1 MNPPAWSGQFV
12 VIDWPFTDLT
22 ISKHRPPN
30 NFEQPDAHR
39 DRRVMKVTSRRPAE
53 SALVVTSDVLAEGQP
68 KTTSPLRLRN
78 SLKIHEPL
86 DKDEAAQPSTLDF
99 WTAFGKQD
107 AAFRQEW
114 ALSLSIN
121 QQ

>member
-1 MNPPAWSGQFV
+1 MNPPACTGQTV
-12 VIDWPFTDLT
+12 VINWPFTDLT
-22 ISKHRPPN
+22 ISKYRPPKDLD
-30 NFEQPDAHR
+30 QPDAHR
-39 DRRVMKVTSRRPAE
+39 DRRVMKITSLRPSE
-53 SALVVTSDVLAEGQP
+53 SSLVVAPDVLAVGQP

-86 DKDEAAQPSTLDF
+86 NNDEAALPSTLEF

-107 AAFRQEW
+107 AALRQEW
-114 ALSLSIN
+114 ALSLANN